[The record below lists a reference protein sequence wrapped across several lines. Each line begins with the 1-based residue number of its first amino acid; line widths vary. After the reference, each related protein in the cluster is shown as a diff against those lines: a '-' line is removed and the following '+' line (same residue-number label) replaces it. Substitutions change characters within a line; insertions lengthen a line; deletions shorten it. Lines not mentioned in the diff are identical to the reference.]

1 MTDGTPLHRSPSK
14 GTPSGAPPTLVEV
27 AASLPGPVYTFA
39 SPHHLEP
46 FTASA
51 ALASGRT
58 VSVSVSYTFYRHPA
72 RREDPRNF
80 VDLSPAQR
88 TAIARADSSTLP
100 AWLRDQIRRMRY
112 PTLFEAV
119 RTSLPIPAERAH
131 PLEARLEAHLVDS
144 LRSLFPG
151 QPVSERL
158 RTVRGAPLA
167 GHEVRRGVPLPIDG
181 EPHRSHRVEIAPHFL
196 AIGARL
202 DDRYV
207 TAVIP
212 WELRTLIT
220 PALET
225 L

>member
-1 MTDGTPLHRSPSK
+1 MDEDARQRV
-14 GTPSGAPPTLVEV
+14 GAPPTLAEV
-27 AASLPGPVYTFA
+27 AATLPGPVYTFA

-46 FTASA
+46 FTASSS
-51 ALASGRT
+51 LASGRA
-58 VSVSVSYTFYRHPA
+58 VAVSVSYTFYRYPA

-80 VDLSPAQR
+80 VALTPAQR
-88 TAIARADSSTLP
+88 AAIARAETSTLP
-100 AWLRDQIRRMRY
+100 DWLRDQIRRMRY

-119 RTSLPIPAERAH
+119 RTSMPIPAERAH

-144 LRSLFPG
+144 LRTLFPG
-151 QPVSERL
+151 QLVSERL
-158 RTVRGAPLA
+158 RVVRGEPLA
-167 GHEVRRGVPLPIDG
+167 GYEIRRGVPLLVDG
-181 EPHRSHRVEIAPHFL
+181 ETHRSHRVEIAPHFL

-212 WELRTLIT
+212 WELRTMIT
-220 PALET
+220 PSLET